1 MFGKNNNNV
10 MNLNFETLLSNQLA
24 LSENQKLIL
33 NNQVALDKKLDMI
46 NKKLDKLLESD

>member
-1 MFGKNNNNV
+1 MFGKNKDF

-24 LSENQKLIL
+24 LSKNQKLIL

-46 NKKLDKLLESD
+46 NKKLDQLLEK

>member
-1 MFGKNNNNV
+1 MFGKNNNDV